1 VNIDEMKMLVRLNV
15 LLKTDNKSKVD
26 FVRYANE
33 PTYAAQVLSDASSS
47 ENEELVL
54 LSLQLMQR
62 QGILAAA
69 PIRAAPQRV
78 QAKPPPVQLADS
90 TSPPEIPKQKYTGR
104 LR

>member
-1 VNIDEMKMLVRLNV
+1 MLVRLNV
-15 LLKTDNKSKVD
+15 LLRTDNKSKVD

-33 PTYAAQVLSDASSS
+33 PTYAAHVLSDASSS
-47 ENEELVL
+47 DNEELVL

-69 PIRAAPQRV
+69 PTQAAPQRL
-78 QAKPPPVQLADS
+78 QAKPEQADS
-90 TSPPEIPKQKYTGR
+90 PTPLEIPKQKYTGR

>member
-15 LLKTDNKSKVD
+15 LLRTDNKSKVD

-33 PTYAAQVLSDASSS
+33 PAYAAQVLLDASSS
-47 ENEELVL
+47 DNEELVL

-62 QGILAAA
+62 QGILAAGA
-69 PIRAAPQRV
+69 TQTAPQR
-78 QAKPPPVQLADS
+78 AKPPEQAADS
-90 TSPPEIPKQKYTGR
+90 ASPPEISKQKYTGR